1 MMSDNRDALRQLDAA
16 LGQVETEM
24 RAVECHGTLVG
35 LLCARGE
42 MAKAEWLDF
51 IAHALNPA
59 DLLAREALETFGAL
73 FEAARAQ
80 LTDSNLDFQ
89 PLLPG
94 DETPVDVRIE
104 ALAQWAQGFLLGM
117 SAGGVKELEKL
128 PGDSGEIIRDFVDIC
143 RADTYDLEGD
153 EEDEVAYNELLEYLR
168 TGVLLINEELHPTK
182 APPRDAVTLH

>member
-1 MMSDNRDALRQLDAA
+1 MSNSDEALNKLEAA

-42 MAKAEWLDF
+42 LEKKEWLDF

-73 FEAARAQ
+73 FEAAVGQ
-80 LTDSNLDFQ
+80 LSDSNLEFQ

-94 DETPVDVRIE
+94 DDAAVEERIS
-104 ALAQWAQGFLLGM
+104 ALAQWSQGFLLGM
-117 SAGGVKELEKL
+117 SAGGIQDIESL

-143 RADTYDLEGD
+143 RADTYDLEGG
-153 EEDEVAYNELLEYLR
+153 EEDEAAYNELLEYVR
-168 TGVLLINEELHPTK
+168 TGVLLINEELHPSK
-182 APPRDAVTLH
+182 APPQDDVTLH

>member
-1 MMSDNRDALRQLDAA
+1 MSDSNEALQRLDAA

-24 RAVECHGTLVG
+24 RAVECHGTLIG
-35 LLCARGE
+35 LICARGE
-42 MAKAEWLDF
+42 VQKKEWLDY

-73 FEAARAQ
+73 FEAAYTQ
-80 LTDSNLDFQ
+80 LSDSNLDFQ

-94 DETPVDVRIE
+94 DDTPVEERIG

-117 SAGGVKELEKL
+117 SAGGIKEVEKL
-128 PGDSGEIIRDFVDIC
+128 PGDSGEIVRDLVDIC
-143 RADTYDLEGD
+143 RADTYELEGS
-153 EEDEVAYNELLEYLR
+153 EEDEVAYNELLEYVR

-182 APPRDAVTLH
+182 AAPRDDVTLH

>member
-1 MMSDNRDALRQLDAA
+1 MSDNDEALRRLDAA

-35 LLCARGE
+35 MLCARGE
-42 MAKAEWLDF
+42 MKKKEWLDY
-51 IAHALNPA
+51 IAHHLDPA

-73 FEAARAQ
+73 FEAARGQ
-80 LTDSNLDFQ
+80 LGDSNLDFQ

-94 DETPVDVRIE
+94 DESSVEQRIA

-117 SAGGVKELEKL
+117 SAGGIKDVDKL
-128 PGDSGEIIRDFVDIC
+128 PGDSGEIMRDLVDIC
-143 RADTYDLEGD
+143 RADTYELEGS
-153 EEDEVAYNELLEYLR
+153 EEDEVAYNELLEYVR

-182 APPRDAVTLH
+182 APPRDDVTLH

>member
-1 MMSDNRDALRQLDAA
+1 MSENREALQRLDQA

-24 RAVECHGTLVG
+24 RGVECHGTLVG

-42 MAKAEWLDF
+42 MEKKAWLDF

-73 FEAARAQ
+73 FDSARSQ
-80 LTDSNLDFQ
+80 LADSNLEFQ

-94 DETPVDVRIE
+94 DDAPVEERIG

-117 SAGGVKELEKL
+117 SAGGVKDLEKL
-128 PGDSGEIIRDFVDIC
+128 PGDSGEVVRDLVDIC
-143 RADTYDLEGD
+143 RADTYDLEGN
-153 EEDEVAYNELLEYLR
+153 EEDEVAYNELLEYVR
-168 TGVLLINEELHPTK
+168 TGVLLVNEELHPIK
-182 APPRDAVTLH
+182 APPRDDVTLH